1 MTQQRSGSWGTAFR
15 GWLGGR
21 AWFSAMAESVGR
33 VRLVDIVL
41 LIGLYSAT
49 CALINAFEIPTP
61 EV

>member
-1 MTQQRSGSWGTAFR
+1 VGHGVQ

-21 AWFSAMAESVGR
+21 TWFSAMAESVGR
-33 VRLVDIVL
+33 VRLVGMVL

>member
-1 MTQQRSGSWGTAFR
+1 VGHGVQ

-21 AWFSAMAESVGR
+21 TWFSAMAESVGR
-33 VRLVDIVL
+33 VRLVDMVL